1 MSPLRTVSSL
11 LSIALILPALAG
23 CATPG
28 DPKPPVCDG
37 RHRRPANPYGSI
49 LSVVLT
55 PKTDA
60 HQVRPATPGAETSE
74 HTDAGGCA

>member
-1 MSPLRTVSSL
+1 MSPLRTASGLV
-11 LSIALILPALAG
+11 SIALILPALAG

-37 RHRRPANPYGSI
+37 RHRRPANPHGSI
-49 LSVVLT
+49 LSVVLP
-55 PKTDA
+55 PKPDA
-60 HQVRPATPGAETSE
+60 QQARPATPGGETTE